1 MMRRMSG
8 IAFVELFAVALLGAT
23 AWLAKR
29 SRVRISTTI
38 SVMGLIVTIF
48 MTVIIGGAAQ
58 KSPEQ
63 ISFFTYAAIYLGG
76 VALSLVFTVLIFAG
90 RWQSREGATLERGT
104 KTLVRGAPASR
115 RRS

>member
-63 ISFFTYAAIYLGG
+63 ISFFT
-76 VALSLVFTVLIFAG
+76 
-90 RWQSREGATLERGT
+90 
-104 KTLVRGAPASR
+104 
-115 RRS
+115 